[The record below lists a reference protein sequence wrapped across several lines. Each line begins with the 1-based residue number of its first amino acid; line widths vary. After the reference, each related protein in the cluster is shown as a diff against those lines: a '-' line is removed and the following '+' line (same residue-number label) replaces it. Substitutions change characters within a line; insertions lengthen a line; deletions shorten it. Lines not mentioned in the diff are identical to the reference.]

1 MSTSPAAPSV
11 PPRSA
16 AAPNKAGKVVFA
28 TFIGSAIEWY
38 DFFLYAACAAL
49 VFGPQFFPA
58 GNDTA
63 AQLGAFATFTFGFIA
78 RPLGGIIAGHLG
90 DRIGRKKMLVLSLYV
105 MGAATVLVG
114 CVPNFAAIGVWAPI
128 LLVILRLAQG
138 LGVGAEWGGAAS
150 MAIENAPANRR
161 ALYGAMPTIGLPA
174 GILLSNLML
183 ILLQKTTGANFLE
196 WGWRIAFLFS
206 IILVVVGQWAR
217 RALEE
222 SPVFEQSVKE
232 KPASVPL
239 LQVLR
244 HYALPLLLTIF
255 IAGIPSIGSYIAVT
269 WSLSWGTTGFGYA
282 ATTMLWIGIACS
294 VLQMIMVPALSAWAD
309 RIGLTIL
316 VVLGGILTVI
326 TSFVFIEFFRSG
338 NIGLAATGTILLH
351 ASTSFAWAA
360 VPPLLTR
367 SFPNSMRYTGIS
379 LAYQLGAIVG
389 GGLAPLIAT
398 SIIANTGQPIFVAV
412 YVSVAALVMIASALL
427 LTKFKVHQDT
437 VR

>member
-1 MSTSPAAPSV
+1 
-11 PPRSA
+11 
-16 AAPNKAGKVVFA
+16 
-28 TFIGSAIEWY
+28 
-38 DFFLYAACAAL
+38 

-138 LGVGAEWGGAAS
+138 LGVGAEWGGAAT
-150 MAIENAPANRR
+150 MAIENAPANRK

-174 GILLSNLML
+174 GLLLSNLML
-183 ILLQKTTGANFLE
+183 IVLQKIAGSHFLD
-196 WGWRIAFLFS
+196 WGWRVAFLFS
-206 IILVVVGQWAR
+206 IVLVGVGLWAR

-222 SPVFEQSVKE
+222 SPVFEQRVKE
-232 KPASVPL
+232 EPTRAPL
-239 LQVLR
+239 IQVLR
-244 HYALPLLLTIF
+244 HYSLPLLLTIF
-255 IAGIPSIGSYIAVT
+255 VAGIPSIGSYIAVT

-282 ATTMLWIGIACS
+282 ASTLLWIGIACS
-294 VLQMIMVPALSAWAD
+294 ALQMVMVPLLSAWAD

-316 VVLGGILTVI
+316 VVMGGILMVI
-326 TSFVFIEFFRSG
+326 TSFVFIAFFSSG
-338 NIGLAATGTILLH
+338 KIGLAAIGTILLH

-367 SFPNSMRYTGIS
+367 SFPNSARYTGIS
-379 LAYQLGAIVG
+379 MAYQLGSIVG

-398 SIIANTGQPIFVAV
+398 SLIANTGKPVSVAV
-412 YVSVAALVMIASALL
+412 YVSIAAVIMAAAALL
-427 LTKFKVHQDT
+427 LTKFRVHQDT